1 MKRFFLW
8 QKILI
13 ALASIF
19 IILFTVLV
27 VHIANAPSLEV
38 DNAHIQVSAAT
49 FSEEISLEQMQ
60 WFQQEIKQLP
70 QVINPRVDK
79 ENKVLVFFYNN
90 TQTSSKEILETLFK
104 KTGVQTKLFQLHA
117 EQQNQRVC
125 PAMDPDSFKYR
136 FSVFIQRIFQ

>member
-19 IILFTVLV
+19 IVLFTVLV
-27 VHIANAPSLEV
+27 VHIAKAPSLEV
-38 DNAHIQVSAAT
+38 DNANIQVSAAT

-60 WFQQEIKQLP
+60 RFQQEIKQLP
-70 QVINPRVDK
+70 QVINPRIDK

-90 TQTSSKEILETLFK
+90 TQTNSKEILETLFQ
-104 KTGVQTKLFQLHA
+104 KTGVQAKLFQLNA
-117 EQQNQRVC
+117 EQQKQRVC